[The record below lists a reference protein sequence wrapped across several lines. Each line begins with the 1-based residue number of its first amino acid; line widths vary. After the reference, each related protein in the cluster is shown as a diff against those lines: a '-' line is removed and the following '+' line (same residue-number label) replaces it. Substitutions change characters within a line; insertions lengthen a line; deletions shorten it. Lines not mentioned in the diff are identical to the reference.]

1 MSPLRRRPLA
11 PLALAALALTLADL
25 APGAAR
31 AQQAAGRATTAR
43 SAPQRG
49 DSARA
54 RAKGTAGTA
63 SSAASAASAT
73 GSRKKAAGSTKKAR
87 PLTARE
93 RMEAEIRSA
102 ASKVRAAMVIQDTST
117 LATLWADEYRFTSLS
132 GETYS
137 KSERLESVMSPSF
150 VVDEAAEVLPSEMDI
165 IRFYG
170 NVAVVNSRLGPPGTK
185 RSGSRGGRTQLLTV
199 WVREKAGK
207 WRTVASQATGV
218 TASMPSAGRR

>member
-1 MSPLRRRPLA
+1 VSPLRRRPRRH
-11 PLALAALALTLADL
+11 PLALLPVAALTLALAQL
-25 APGAAR
+25 APGAAVR
-31 AQQAAGRATTAR
+31 AQQQQQPAAAGAAGARKKTA
-43 SAPQRG
+43 
-49 DSARA
+49 
-54 RAKGTAGTA
+54 TAG
-63 SSAASAASAT
+63 AT
-73 GSRKKAAGSTKKAR
+73 KRTR

-93 RMEAEIRSA
+93 RTEAEIRSA

-117 LATLWADEYRFTSLS
+117 LATLWADEYSFTSLS

-137 KSERLESVMSPSF
+137 KSERLESVMSPAF
-150 VVDEAAEVLPSEMDI
+150 VVDEAAEVLPSEMDV

-185 RSGSRGGRTQLLTV
+185 RSGSRGGRTRLLTV
-199 WVREKAGK
+199 WVRDKAGK